1 MAIPEEQLDT
11 WSHQGSITN
20 SSTTYNAIKNV
31 LGAATVPYA
40 GRAYEIF
47 LQGSYGNDTNIWT
60 ESDID
65 IVIKLSGAS
74 CFHSDLSELTDEEKA
89 LWRQAYVDAT
99 YEYGDF
105 KRDVLKVLSDQ
116 YGADVSVGDKAIAIA
131 ARGNRRK
138 ADVIVAAEFR
148 RYFRFRSAVDE
159 RYTDA
164 ICLWNAAGEQIVNYP
179 KQHSTNLT
187 ARHQATGQWLKP
199 MVRIMKNLR
208 GRLVADGAVAAGS
221 APSYFLEGLLY
232 NVPTN
237 QLVSNY
243 STCLVNALNWLRA
256 QKDRSAFLCANE
268 QYYLLRDNAHECWSP
283 ANADAFLNS
292 AASLWQ
298 RW

>member
-1 MAIPEEQLDT
+1 MAIPEQQLDT
-11 WSHQGSITN
+11 WSHLGSITN

-31 LGAATVPYA
+31 LGATTVPYA

-65 IVIKLSGAS
+65 IVIKLSSAS
-74 CFHSDLSELTDEEKA
+74 CFHSDLSALTDEEKA
-89 LWRQAYVDAT
+89 LWRKAYVDST
-99 YEYGDF
+99 YGYREF
-105 KRDVLKVLSDQ
+105 KRDVLKVLGDQ
-116 YGADVSVGDKAIAIA
+116 YGTDVSEGDKAIAIA

-138 ADVIVAAEFR
+138 ADVIVATEFR
-148 RYFRFRSAVDE
+148 RYFRFGNAADE
-159 RYTDA
+159 QYADG

-179 KQHSTNLT
+179 KQHSANLA

-199 MVRIMKNLR
+199 MIRVLKNLR
-208 GRLVADGAVAAGS
+208 GRLVTDGAIVTGS

-237 QLVSNY
+237 QFVSNY
-243 STCLVNALNWLRA
+243 GTCLVNALNWLRA
-256 QKDRSAFLCANE
+256 REDRSAFICANE
-268 QYYLLRDNAHECWSP
+268 QYYLLRDDAHECWPP
-283 ANADAFLNS
+283 ANADAFLGA

-298 RW
+298 HW